1 MVKKIII
8 IAVSLIIIFFIAYNY
23 LYQEHRNI
31 EKEEVAY
38 VMSSQDF
45 FNEFSL
51 KPVVSAKLYLDKT
64 VLIDG
69 NISEINEYDITLD
82 DAVLCQF
89 GDKIIFKN
97 KVNDRLKIKGRC
109 IGYDDLLEQVRLDQ
123 CVLID

>member
-31 EKEEVAY
+31 EKEEVTY
-38 VMSSQDF
+38 VMSSQDC

>member
-8 IAVSLIIIFFIAYNY
+8 IAVSLIIIFLIAYNY
-23 LYQEHRNI
+23 IYQEHRNI

-69 NISEINEYDITLD
+69 DISEINEYDITLD

>member
-51 KPVVSAKLYLDKT
+51 KPVGSAKLYLDKT